1 MLIVNTNFIDNKELE
16 TLGLVNGSTVQTKN
30 VGRDIAA
37 GFKTL
42 AGGELKGYTEMLE
55 DSRKIAL
62 ERMTNNAMALGAD
75 AIINI
80 RFSSS
85 AIMQGAAEILVYGT
99 AVKFK

>member
-16 TLGLVNGSTVQTKN
+16 TLGLVSGSTVQTKN

-55 DSRKIAL
+55 DSRKIAI
-62 ERMTNNAMALGAD
+62 ERMTNNALNLGAD
-75 AIINI
+75 AVINV